1 MDNRFYIL
9 GFVVG
14 ITDVVA
20 LMFIKK
26 FTCKTKRNDFD
37 ERQQVARGKAFQT
50 GFFTCVASI
59 SIAMIFVAFLGES
72 LTTKNFI
79 FILIS
84 ILMISILSTTIQ
96 LIWTDSYIS
105 FRNKPTSN
113 MVLFFALSI
122 LQISL
127 FFLGN
132 DDFTS
137 YPALFVGIGL
147 GIIGINMAI
156 KILYDKK
163 HIGEDEE
170 SIEA

>member
-1 MDNRFYIL
+1 
-9 GFVVG
+9 
-14 ITDVVA
+14 
-20 LMFIKK
+20 MFIKK
-26 FTCKTKRNDFD
+26 ITSKTKRSDFD

-50 GFFTCVASI
+50 GFFTFVASI
-59 SIAMIFVAFLGES
+59 SISMIFVALLRES
-72 LTTKNFI
+72 LNAKSVI

-105 FRNKPTSN
+105 FHNKPTST
-113 MVLFFALSI
+113 MVLFFVLSI

-127 FFLGN
+127 FILRN

-163 HIGEDEE
+163 HIEDDEE